1 MNTEKADPDQ
11 LEGRIAAWRA
21 QVVGASDP
29 DGAALEDLEQS
40 LSGQFDA
47 LRQTGLDADEAF
59 LIALKRVGER
69 HAPTAEFLGEYA
81 RRVLNREEPHP
92 PGAPTGG
99 LAGTQRRE
107 TLVVFGLAALAA
119 AAIRLPELFGFPLA
133 DGGGVYVRNLS
144 LFVFPCL
151 AGYFGWKR
159 RLEAPSAIRV
169 GLAFVAAAVLVNAFP
184 FAPEGAT
191 ESLAA
196 LHLPIALWMA
206 VGVAYAGGRWNST
219 SHRLKFVRFSGEL
232 FIHCVLI
239 GLGGVVLIGLTMMTF
254 RAIGVD
260 AERLVEEWVLPSGAL
275 GAIVVSGWL
284 ADTKANVAGNMAPM
298 LTRIFTPLFAAVLIT
313 FLLTMAWAGTG
324 IRMERE
330 VLIGFD
336 LLLVVVVGL
345 VLYAVAAHNPR
356 RPARRLRWPPARPC
370 DFRARR
376 GRAGARSDRRPDLR
390 VRLHRQPDRGPRRK
404 PDPVR
409 QPCRIGLAH
418 PPVSPKA
425 RFGRRARTL
434 ADRLPAGVCRLGGGS
449 RRPVSTAVR
458 LPLAAGRQRGQ

>member
-21 QVVGASDP
+21 QVLRASDP
-29 DGAALEDLEQS
+29 DGAALEDLEAS

-47 LRQTGLDADEAF
+47 LRQTGLDGDEAF

-69 HAPTAEFLGEYA
+69 HAPTAGVPGRSTPA
-81 RRVLNREEPHP
+81 GSWTGRRRIRRGRRPATS
-92 PGAPTGG
+92 PGSE
-99 LAGTQRRE
+99 RRE

-239 GLGGVVLIGLTMMTF
+239 GLGGVVLIGLTMITF

-313 FLLTMAWAGTG
+313 FLVTMAWAGTG

-345 VLYAVAAHNPR
+345 VLYAVAAR
-356 RPARRLRWPPARPC
+356 APAAPPGAFDGLQLVLVISALAADALALGAIGARISEFGFTANRTAALGVNLILFANLAGSAWLTLQFLR
-370 DFRARR
+370 RR
-376 GRAGARSDRRPDLR
+376 GSGAALERWQTAFLPVYAGWAA
-390 VRLHRQPDRGPRRK
+390 V
-404 PDPVR
+404 VV
-409 QPCRIGLAH
+409 AVF
-418 PPVSPKA
+418 PPL
-425 RFGRRARTL
+425 FGYR
-434 ADRLPAGVCRLGGGS
+434 
-449 RRPVSTAVR
+449 
-458 LPLAAGRQRGQ
+458 

>member
-1 MNTEKADPDQ
+1 MNTEKADPDA

-21 QVVGASDP
+21 RVFGASDP
-29 DGAALEDLEQS
+29 DGAGLEDLEAS
-40 LSGQFDA
+40 LAGQFAA

-69 HAPTAEFLGEYA
+69 HAPTREFLGEYA
-81 RRVLNREEPHP
+81 RRVLGEVARRVLDREEAHP
-92 PGAPTGG
+92 PGTPPGG
-99 LAGTQRRE
+99 LAGTERRE

-119 AAIRLPELFGFPLA
+119 VAIRLPELFGFPLA
-133 DGGGVYVRNLS
+133 DGGGVYLRNLS

-159 RLEAPSAIRV
+159 GLEPPSAIRV

-206 VGVAYAGGRWNST
+206 VGAAYAGGHWNST
-219 SHRLKFVRFSGEL
+219 SNRLKFVRFSGEL

-239 GLGGVVLIGLTMMTF
+239 GLGGVVLIGLTLLTF

-260 AERLVEEWVLPSGAL
+260 AEWLVEEWVLPSGAL
-275 GAIVVSGWL
+275 GAIVVAAWL
-284 ADTKANVAGNMAPM
+284 ADAKASVAGNLAPM

-330 VLIGFD
+330 VLHR
-336 LLLVVVVGL
+336 LRS
-345 VLYAVAAHNPR
+345 AARGGRRAGSLRGGGAEPR
-356 RPARRLRWPPARPC
+356 RPAGRLRWPSARLVISALAA
-370 DFRARR
+370 DALALGAIGARISEFGFSANRTAALGINLILFANLAGSAWLYLQFLQRR
-376 GRAGARSDRRPDLR
+376 GSGAALERWQTAFLSVYAGWAAVVVAVFPL
-390 VRLHRQPDRGPRRK
+390 L
-404 PDPVR
+404 
-409 QPCRIGLAH
+409 
-418 PPVSPKA
+418 
-425 RFGRRARTL
+425 FGYR
-434 ADRLPAGVCRLGGGS
+434 
-449 RRPVSTAVR
+449 
-458 LPLAAGRQRGQ
+458 

>member
-21 QVVGASDP
+21 RVFGASDP
-29 DGAALEDLEQS
+29 DGAGLEDLEAS
-40 LSGQFDA
+40 LAGQFDA

-69 HAPTAEFLGEYA
+69 HAPTREFLGEYA
-81 RRVLNREEPHP
+81 RRVLGEVARRVLDREEAHP
-92 PGAPTGG
+92 PGAPAGG
-99 LAGTQRRE
+99 LPGTERRE
-107 TLVVFGLAALAA
+107 TLLVFGLAALAA
-119 AAIRLPELFGFPLA
+119 VAIRLPELFGFPLA

-159 RLEAPSAIRV
+159 GLEPPSAIRV

-206 VGVAYAGGRWNST
+206 VGAAYTGGRWNST
-219 SHRLKFVRFSGEL
+219 SQRLKFVRFSAEL

-239 GLGGVVLIGLTMMTF
+239 GLGGVVLIGLTLLTF

-260 AERLVEEWVLPSGAL
+260 AEWLVEEWVLPSGAL
-275 GAIVVSGWL
+275 GAIVVAAWL
-284 ADTKANVAGNMAPM
+284 ADTKASVAAGMAQM
-298 LTRIFTPLFAAVLIT
+298 LTRVFTPLFAAALLA
-313 FLLTMAWAGTG
+313 FLLTTVWTGTG
-324 IRMERE
+324 VGMERE

-345 VLYAVAAHNPR
+345 VLYAVAAR
-356 RPARRLRWPPARPC
+356 APATPPGVFAGLQLVLVISALAADALALGAIGARISEFGFSANRTAALGINLILFANLAGSAWLYLQLLR
-370 DFRARR
+370 RR
-376 GRAGARSDRRPDLR
+376 GTGAALERWQTAFLPVYAGWAA
-390 VRLHRQPDRGPRRK
+390 VVVAVF
-404 PDPVR
+404 PV
-409 QPCRIGLAH
+409 L
-418 PPVSPKA
+418 
-425 RFGRRARTL
+425 FGYR
-434 ADRLPAGVCRLGGGS
+434 
-449 RRPVSTAVR
+449 
-458 LPLAAGRQRGQ
+458 

>member
-1 MNTEKADPDQ
+1 MNTEKADPDE

-21 QVVGASDP
+21 RVFGASDP
-29 DGAALEDLEQS
+29 DGAGLEDLEAS
-40 LSGQFDA
+40 LAGQFAA

-69 HAPTAEFLGEYA
+69 HAPTREFLGEVA
-81 RRVLNREEPHP
+81 RRVLDREEAHP
-92 PGAPTGG
+92 PGAPPGG
-99 LAGTQRRE
+99 LAGTERRE

-133 DGGGVYVRNLS
+133 EGGGVYLRNLS

-159 RLEAPSAIRV
+159 GLEPPSAIRV

-206 VGVAYAGGRWNST
+206 VGAAYTGGRWNST
-219 SHRLKFVRFSGEL
+219 SNRLKFVRFSGEL

-239 GLGGVVLIGLTMMTF
+239 GLGGVVLIGLTMITF

-260 AERLVEEWVLPSGAL
+260 AEWLVEEWVLPSGAL
-275 GAIVVSGWL
+275 GAIVVAAWL
-284 ADTKANVAGNMAPM
+284 ADTKASVAGNLAGNMAPM

-345 VLYAVAAHNPR
+345 VLYAVAAR
-356 RPARRLRWPPARPC
+356 EPAAPPGVFAGLQLVLVISALAADALALGAIGARISEFGFSANRTAALGINLILFANLAGSAWLYLQFLR
-370 DFRARR
+370 RR
-376 GRAGARSDRRPDLR
+376 GSGAALERWQTAFLSVYAGWAAVVVAVFPL
-390 VRLHRQPDRGPRRK
+390 L
-404 PDPVR
+404 
-409 QPCRIGLAH
+409 
-418 PPVSPKA
+418 
-425 RFGRRARTL
+425 FGYR
-434 ADRLPAGVCRLGGGS
+434 
-449 RRPVSTAVR
+449 
-458 LPLAAGRQRGQ
+458 

>member
-1 MNTEKADPDQ
+1 MNTQKADPDE

-21 QVVGASDP
+21 RVFGASDP
-29 DGAALEDLEQS
+29 DGAGLEDLEAS
-40 LSGQFDA
+40 LSGQFAA

-69 HAPTAEFLGEYA
+69 HAPTREFLGEYA
-81 RRVLNREEPHP
+81 RRVLDREEAHP
-92 PGAPTGG
+92 PGAPAGG

-133 DGGGVYVRNLS
+133 DGGGVYLRNLS

-159 RLEAPSAIRV
+159 GLEPPSAIRV

-206 VGVAYAGGRWNST
+206 VGAAYAGGRWNST
-219 SHRLKFVRFSGEL
+219 SNRLKFVRFSGEL

-260 AERLVEEWVLPSGAL
+260 AEWLVEEWVLPSGAL
-275 GAIVVSGWL
+275 GAIVVAAWL
-284 ADTKANVAGNMAPM
+284 ADTKASVAGNLAGNMAPM

-345 VLYAVAAHNPR
+345 VLYAVAAR
-356 RPARRLRWPPARPC
+356 EPAAPPGVFAGLQLVLVISALAADALALGAIGARISEFGFSANRTAALGINLILFANLAGSAWLYLQFLR
-370 DFRARR
+370 RR
-376 GRAGARSDRRPDLR
+376 GSGAALERWQTAFLSVYAGWAAVVVAVFPL
-390 VRLHRQPDRGPRRK
+390 L
-404 PDPVR
+404 
-409 QPCRIGLAH
+409 
-418 PPVSPKA
+418 
-425 RFGRRARTL
+425 FGYR
-434 ADRLPAGVCRLGGGS
+434 
-449 RRPVSTAVR
+449 
-458 LPLAAGRQRGQ
+458 

>member
-1 MNTEKADPDQ
+1 MNTEKADPDE

-21 QVVGASDP
+21 RVYGASDP
-29 DGAALEDLEQS
+29 DGAGLEDLEAS
-40 LSGQFDA
+40 LAGQFAA

-69 HAPTAEFLGEYA
+69 HAPTREFLVEVA
-81 RRVLNREEPHP
+81 RRVLGREAAHP
-92 PGAPTGG
+92 PGAPAGD
-99 LAGTQRRE
+99 LAGTERRE

-119 AAIRLPELFGFPLA
+119 VAIRLPELFGFPLA
-133 DGGGVYVRNLS
+133 DGGGVYLRNLS

-159 RLEAPSAIRV
+159 GLEPPSAIRV

-219 SHRLKFVRFSGEL
+219 SNRLKFVRFSGEL

-239 GLGGVVLIGLTMMTF
+239 ALGGVVLIGLTLLTF

-260 AERLVEEWVLPSGAL
+260 AEWLVEEWVLPSGAL

-284 ADTKANVAGNMAPM
+284 ADTKASVAGNMAPM

-345 VLYAVAAHNPR
+345 VLYAVAAR
-356 RPARRLRWPPARPC
+356 SPAAPPGVFAGLQLVLVISALAADALALGAIGARISEFGFSANRTAALGINLILFANLAGSAWLYLQFLR
-370 DFRARR
+370 RR
-376 GRAGARSDRRPDLR
+376 GSGAALERWQTAFLPVYAGWAAVVVAVFPL
-390 VRLHRQPDRGPRRK
+390 L
-404 PDPVR
+404 
-409 QPCRIGLAH
+409 
-418 PPVSPKA
+418 
-425 RFGRRARTL
+425 FGYR
-434 ADRLPAGVCRLGGGS
+434 
-449 RRPVSTAVR
+449 
-458 LPLAAGRQRGQ
+458 